1 MTAPFPSVW
10 GRRAVGYLCRSMG
23 TTEIVFILLIY
34 LLLFGTKGLPS
45 LAQSA
50 GKFMRQVRD
59 AQQDIQREIL
69 SGTDDLR
76 KGTAAFRDP
85 VGAATKGFEDA
96 MKAPSGTPRSSTGA
110 SAGTPADGMPPED
123 DGAVSGAEE
132 TSDAKPDA

>member
-1 MTAPFPSVW
+1 
-10 GRRAVGYLCRSMG
+10 MG

-45 LAQSA
+45 MAQSM

-76 KGTAAFRDP
+76 KGAAAFRDP

-96 MKAPSGTPRSSTGA
+96 MKAPAGTPRSSTDSRPHSTAEGPH
-110 SAGTPADGMPPED
+110 SGTPSDGIPPDDESPSAEGDAD
-123 DGAVSGAEE
+123 AK
-132 TSDAKPDA
+132 SDA

>member
-1 MTAPFPSVW
+1 
-10 GRRAVGYLCRSMG
+10 MG

-45 LAQSA
+45 MAQSM

-76 KGTAAFRDP
+76 KGAAAFRDP

-96 MKAPSGTPRSSTGA
+96 MKAPAGTPRSSTG
-110 SAGTPADGMPPED
+110 SSSGTSTGTPADGVPPEGEVGED
-123 DGAVSGAEE
+123 LDGDVPIAED
-132 TSDAKPDA
+132 TADTKPED

>member
-1 MTAPFPSVW
+1 
-10 GRRAVGYLCRSMG
+10 MG

-45 LAQSA
+45 MAQSA

-76 KGTAAFRDP
+76 KGAAAFRDP

-96 MKAPSGTPRSSTGA
+96 MKAPSGTPRSSTGP
-110 SAGTPADGMPPED
+110 SAGSSTGTPADGVPPEG
-123 DGAVSGAEE
+123 DGDMPSAED
-132 TSDAKPDA
+132 TADAKPDA

>member
-1 MTAPFPSVW
+1 
-10 GRRAVGYLCRSMG
+10 MG

-45 LAQSA
+45 MAQSA

-76 KGTAAFRDP
+76 KGAAAFRDP

-96 MKAPSGTPRSSTGA
+96 MKAPAGTPRSSTGSAAGA
-110 SAGTPADGMPPED
+110 STGTPADGVPPEG
-123 DGAVSGAEE
+123 DGGVDGDGPIAED
-132 TSDAKPDA
+132 TADAKPDA

>member
-1 MTAPFPSVW
+1 
-10 GRRAVGYLCRSMG
+10 MG

-45 LAQSA
+45 MAQSA

-76 KGTAAFRDP
+76 KGAAAFRDP

-110 SAGTPADGMPPED
+110 SAGTSTGTPANGVPPEG
-123 DGAVSGAEE
+123 DGGGEVDSDGPIAED
-132 TSDAKPDA
+132 TADAKPEA

>member
-1 MTAPFPSVW
+1 
-10 GRRAVGYLCRSMG
+10 MG

-45 LAQSA
+45 MAQSA

-76 KGTAAFRDP
+76 KGAAAFRDP

-96 MKAPSGTPRSSTGA
+96 MKAPSGTPRSSTG
-110 SAGTPADGMPPED
+110 TPADGVPPEG
-123 DGAVSGAEE
+123 DGGVDGDGDGPIAEN
-132 TSDAKPDA
+132 TADAKPDA

>member
-1 MTAPFPSVW
+1 
-10 GRRAVGYLCRSMG
+10 MG

-45 LAQSA
+45 MAQSM

-76 KGTAAFRDP
+76 KGAGLSRSRWRRHQGLRGRDEGPGGHAALLHRLFLGHLHRHP
-85 VGAATKGFEDA
+85 GRWRA
-96 MKAPSGTPRSSTGA
+96 SGRRGWR
-110 SAGTPADGMPPED
+110 GLGWR
-123 DGAVSGAEE
+123 
-132 TSDAKPDA
+132 

>member
-1 MTAPFPSVW
+1 
-10 GRRAVGYLCRSMG
+10 MG

-45 LAQSA
+45 MAQSM

-76 KGTAAFRDP
+76 KGAAAFRDP

-96 MKAPSGTPRSSTGA
+96 IKSPAGTPRSS
-110 SAGTPADGMPPED
+110 SGTPADGPSPPEATEGPHPHVTPED
-123 DGAVSGAEE
+123 APDNRGE
-132 TSDAKPDA
+132 TTQKD

>member
-1 MTAPFPSVW
+1 
-10 GRRAVGYLCRSMG
+10 MG

-45 LAQSA
+45 MAQSM

-76 KGTAAFRDP
+76 KGAAVFNDP
-85 VGAATKGFEDA
+85 AAAVRKEVNDA
-96 MKAPSGTPRSSTGA
+96 MKAPVGTPRSSTG
-110 SAGTPADGMPPED
+110 TPADGPPPAAFPTED
-123 DGAVSGAEE
+123 PSVQGSADSAQ
-132 TSDAKPDA
+132 TTPKQN

>member
-1 MTAPFPSVW
+1 
-10 GRRAVGYLCRSMG
+10 MG

-45 LAQSA
+45 MAQSA

-59 AQQDIQREIL
+59 AQHDIQREIL

-76 KGTAAFRDP
+76 KGAAAFRDP

-96 MKAPSGTPRSSTGA
+96 MKAPSGTPRSSTG
-110 SAGTPADGMPPED
+110 TPADGVPPEG
-123 DGAVSGAEE
+123 DGGVDGDMPSAED
-132 TSDAKPDA
+132 TADAKPDA

>member
-1 MTAPFPSVW
+1 
-10 GRRAVGYLCRSMG
+10 MG

-45 LAQSA
+45 MAQSA

-76 KGTAAFRDP
+76 KGAAAFRDP

-96 MKAPSGTPRSSTGA
+96 MKAPAGTPRSSTGSAAGA
-110 SAGTPADGMPPED
+110 STGTPADGVPPEG
-123 DGAVSGAEE
+123 DGSGGVDFDGDGPIAED
-132 TSDAKPDA
+132 TADAKPDA

>member
-1 MTAPFPSVW
+1 
-10 GRRAVGYLCRSMG
+10 MG

-45 LAQSA
+45 MAQSM

-76 KGTAAFRDP
+76 KGAAAFRDP
-85 VGAATKGFEDA
+85 VGTATKGFEDA
-96 MKAPSGTPRSSTGA
+96 MKAPAGTPRSSTG
-110 SAGTPADGMPPED
+110 SSSGTSTGTPADGVPPEGEVGED
-123 DGAVSGAEE
+123 LDGDEPIAED
-132 TSDAKPDA
+132 TADTKPED

>member
-1 MTAPFPSVW
+1 
-10 GRRAVGYLCRSMG
+10 MG

-45 LAQSA
+45 MAQSM

-76 KGTAAFRDP
+76 KGAAAFRDP
-85 VGAATKGFEDA
+85 VGAATKGFEEA
-96 MKAPSGTPRSSTGA
+96 MKAPTGTPRSSTGGA
-110 SAGTPADGMPPED
+110 AESTPPPSEGTPADGVPPESD
-123 DGAVSGAEE
+123 GDGAEPKDE
-132 TSDAKPDA
+132 TAPDAKSDA

>member
-1 MTAPFPSVW
+1 
-10 GRRAVGYLCRSMG
+10 MG

-45 LAQSA
+45 MAQSM

-76 KGTAAFRDP
+76 KGAAAFRDP
-85 VGAATKGFEDA
+85 VGTATKGLRRRDE
-96 MKAPSGTPRSSTGA
+96 RSSRNPALLHRHPGRRR
-110 SAGTPADGMPPED
+110 SARRRWPGRGGPC
-123 DGAVSGAEE
+123 
-132 TSDAKPDA
+132 

>member
-1 MTAPFPSVW
+1 
-10 GRRAVGYLCRSMG
+10 MG

-45 LAQSA
+45 MAQSM

-76 KGTAAFRDP
+76 KGAAAFRDP
-85 VGAATKGFEDA
+85 VGATTKGFEDA
-96 MKAPSGTPRSSTGA
+96 MKAPAGTPRSSTSSSSGT
-110 SAGTPADGMPPED
+110 STGTPADGVPPEGEVGENL
-123 DGAVSGAEE
+123 DGDEPIAED
-132 TSDAKPDA
+132 TADTKPED

>member
-1 MTAPFPSVW
+1 
-10 GRRAVGYLCRSMG
+10 MG

-45 LAQSA
+45 MAQSM

-76 KGTAAFRDP
+76 KGAAAFRDP
-85 VGAATKGFEDA
+85 VGAATQGFEDA
-96 MKAPSGTPRSSTGA
+96 MRAPAGTPRSSTG
-110 SAGTPADGMPPED
+110 SSSGSSSGTSTGTPADGIPPEGDGHVDLDD
-123 DGAVSGAEE
+123 DGPIAED
-132 TSDAKPDA
+132 TADAKPNA

>member
-1 MTAPFPSVW
+1 
-10 GRRAVGYLCRSMG
+10 MG

-45 LAQSA
+45 MAQSL

-76 KGTAAFRDP
+76 KGAAAFRDP
-85 VGAATKGFEDA
+85 VNAATKGFEEA
-96 MKAPSGTPRSSTGA
+96 MKAPTGTPRSSTGGTA
-110 SAGTPADGMPPED
+110 ESTAPSSEGTPADGIPPEG
-123 DGAVSGAEE
+123 DGPVQAG
-132 TSDAKPDA
+132 DADTKPDA

>member
-1 MTAPFPSVW
+1 
-10 GRRAVGYLCRSMG
+10 MG

-45 LAQSA
+45 MAQSM

-76 KGTAAFRDP
+76 KGAAAFQDP
-85 VGAATKGFEDA
+85 VGAAAQGFEEA
-96 MKAPSGTPRSSTGA
+96 MKAPAGTPRSKKAPQSKDTD
-110 SAGTPADGMPPED
+110 SGTD
-123 DGAVSGAEE
+123 S
-132 TSDAKPDA
+132 SSNPDEGDPQKNEQQD

>member
-1 MTAPFPSVW
+1 
-10 GRRAVGYLCRSMG
+10 MG

-45 LAQSA
+45 MAQSM

-76 KGTAAFRDP
+76 KGAAAFQDP
-85 VGAATKGFEDA
+85 IGAAAQGFEETIKTPTD
-96 MKAPSGTPRSSTGA
+96 TPRPKTATHSKDTDSETDSS
-110 SAGTPADGMPPED
+110 SN
-123 DGAVSGAEE
+123 
-132 TSDAKPDA
+132 SDEGDPQKNEQQD

>member
-1 MTAPFPSVW
+1 
-10 GRRAVGYLCRSMG
+10 MG

-45 LAQSA
+45 MAQSM

-85 VGAATKGFEDA
+85 VGTATKGFEDA
-96 MKAPSGTPRSSTGA
+96 MKAPAGTPRSSTG
-110 SAGTPADGMPPED
+110 SSSGTSTGTPADGVPPEGEVGED
-123 DGAVSGAEE
+123 LDGDEPIAED
-132 TSDAKPDA
+132 TADAKPED

>member
-1 MTAPFPSVW
+1 
-10 GRRAVGYLCRSMG
+10 MG

-45 LAQSA
+45 MAQSM

-76 KGTAAFRDP
+76 KGAAAFRDP

-96 MKAPSGTPRSSTGA
+96 MKAPSGTPRSSTGGNTEPTPPP
-110 SAGTPADGMPPED
+110 SEGTPADGVPPENS
-123 DGAVSGAEE
+123 GGGAEQNE
-132 TSDAKPDA
+132 ERATDSKPDA

>member
-1 MTAPFPSVW
+1 
-10 GRRAVGYLCRSMG
+10 MG

-45 LAQSA
+45 MAQSM

-76 KGTAAFRDP
+76 KGAAAFRDP

-96 MKAPSGTPRSSTGA
+96 MKAPSGTPRSSTGTA
-110 SAGTPADGMPPED
+110 TGNSKGTPADGVPPEGEGNLD
-123 DGAVSGAEE
+123 SEGPIAKDNAEP
-132 TSDAKPDA
+132 KPGT

>member
-1 MTAPFPSVW
+1 
-10 GRRAVGYLCRSMG
+10 MG

-45 LAQSA
+45 MAQSM

-76 KGTAAFRDP
+76 KGAAAFRDP
-85 VGAATKGFEDA
+85 VGAATQGFEDA
-96 MKAPSGTPRSSTGA
+96 MKAPAGTPRSSTG
-110 SAGTPADGMPPED
+110 SSTGSSSGTSTGTPADGIPPEGDGHVDLDD
-123 DGAVSGAEE
+123 DGPIAED
-132 TSDAKPDA
+132 TADAKPNA

>member
-1 MTAPFPSVW
+1 
-10 GRRAVGYLCRSMG
+10 MG

-45 LAQSA
+45 MAQSM

-76 KGTAAFRDP
+76 KGAAAFRDP
-85 VGAATKGFEDA
+85 VGAATQGFEDA
-96 MKAPSGTPRSSTGA
+96 MKAPAGTPRSSTG
-110 SAGTPADGMPPED
+110 SSSGSSTGSSTGTPADGMPPEGDGGVDSDD
-123 DGAVSGAEE
+123 DGPIAED
-132 TSDAKPDA
+132 TADAKVDD

>member
-1 MTAPFPSVW
+1 
-10 GRRAVGYLCRSMG
+10 MG

-45 LAQSA
+45 MAQSM

-76 KGTAAFRDP
+76 KGAAAFRDP
-85 VGAATKGFEDA
+85 VGAATQGFEDA
-96 MKAPSGTPRSSTGA
+96 MKAPAGTPRSSTG
-110 SAGTPADGMPPED
+110 SSSGSSTGTPADGMPPEGDGVDLDD
-123 DGAVSGAEE
+123 DGPTAED
-132 TSDAKPDA
+132 TADAKPNA

>member
-1 MTAPFPSVW
+1 
-10 GRRAVGYLCRSMG
+10 MG

-45 LAQSA
+45 MAQSM

-76 KGTAAFRDP
+76 KGAAAFRDP
-85 VGAATKGFEDA
+85 VDTATESFEDA
-96 MKAPSGTPRSSTGA
+96 MKAPTGTPRSSTG
-110 SAGTPADGMPPED
+110 TPADGVPPEG
-123 DGAVSGAEE
+123 DGPVEDNPD
-132 TSDAKPDA
+132 DAKPDA

>member
-1 MTAPFPSVW
+1 
-10 GRRAVGYLCRSMG
+10 MG

-45 LAQSA
+45 MAQSM

-76 KGTAAFRDP
+76 KGAAAFRDP

-96 MKAPSGTPRSSTGA
+96 MKAPAGTPRSSTG
-110 SAGTPADGMPPED
+110 SSSGTSTGTPADGVTFELINR
-123 DGAVSGAEE
+123 
-132 TSDAKPDA
+132 

>member
-1 MTAPFPSVW
+1 
-10 GRRAVGYLCRSMG
+10 MG

-45 LAQSA
+45 MAQSM

-76 KGTAAFRDP
+76 KGAAAFRDP
-85 VGAATKGFEDA
+85 VGAATQSFEDA
-96 MKAPSGTPRSSTGA
+96 MKAPAGTPRSSTG
-110 SAGTPADGMPPED
+110 SSTGTPADGMPPKGDVGVDSDD
-123 DGAVSGAEE
+123 DGPNPE
-132 TSDAKPDA
+132 DAADTKVDD

>member
-1 MTAPFPSVW
+1 
-10 GRRAVGYLCRSMG
+10 MG

-45 LAQSA
+45 MAQSA

-76 KGTAAFRDP
+76 KGAAAFRDP

-96 MKAPSGTPRSSTGA
+96 MKAPSGTPRSSTGP
-110 SAGTPADGMPPED
+110 SAGSSTGTPTDGVPPEG
-123 DGAVSGAEE
+123 DGGVDGDGPIAED
-132 TSDAKPDA
+132 TADAKPDA

>member
-1 MTAPFPSVW
+1 
-10 GRRAVGYLCRSMG
+10 MG

-45 LAQSA
+45 MAQSA

-76 KGTAAFRDP
+76 KGAAAFRDP

-96 MKAPSGTPRSSTGA
+96 MKAPAGTPRSSTGSAAGA
-110 SAGTPADGMPPED
+110 STGTPADGVPPEG
-123 DGAVSGAEE
+123 DGSGGVDVDGDGPIAED
-132 TSDAKPDA
+132 TADAKPDA

>member
-1 MTAPFPSVW
+1 
-10 GRRAVGYLCRSMG
+10 MG

-45 LAQSA
+45 MAQSM

-76 KGTAAFRDP
+76 KGAAAFRDP
-85 VGAATKGFEDA
+85 VGAATKGFEDV
-96 MKAPSGTPRSSTGA
+96 MKAPAGTPRSSTG
-110 SAGTPADGMPPED
+110 SSSGTSTGTPADGVPPEGKVGED
-123 DGAVSGAEE
+123 LDGDEPIAED
-132 TSDAKPDA
+132 TADTKPED

>member
-1 MTAPFPSVW
+1 
-10 GRRAVGYLCRSMG
+10 MG

-45 LAQSA
+45 MAQSM

-76 KGTAAFRDP
+76 KGAAAFQDP
-85 VGAATKGFEDA
+85 VGAAAQRFEET
-96 MKAPSGTPRSSTGA
+96 MKAPADAPRSNKETHSKD
-110 SAGTPADGMPPED
+110 AGSETDSSSNPDEED
-123 DGAVSGAEE
+123 PQKNEQQD
-132 TSDAKPDA
+132 